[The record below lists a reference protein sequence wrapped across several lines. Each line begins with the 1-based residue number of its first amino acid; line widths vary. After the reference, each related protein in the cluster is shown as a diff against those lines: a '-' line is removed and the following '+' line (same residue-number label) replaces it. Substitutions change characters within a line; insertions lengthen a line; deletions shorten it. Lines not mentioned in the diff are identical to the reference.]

1 MIHLTKL
8 TKLTSL
14 NLDSRFITDA
24 AMPAIAAITSLTK
37 LDLFGSRL
45 TDFGAR
51 FLGRSSQLVAPPPH
65 LTCSPSLPL
74 CMLGRLTNLR
84 HLESCGGGLTDEGVK
99 VRVTTP
105 SM

>member
-51 FLGRSSQLVAPPPH
+51 FLGRSSQLPRP
-65 LTCSPSLPL
+65 
-74 CMLGRLTNLR
+74 RLTSLA
-84 HLESCGGGLTDEGVK
+84 HLHFPLHGRQAHKLATS
-99 VRVTTP
+99 
-105 SM
+105 